1 MDDNTTKKENVSRA
15 GEDKVETLFSSNENL
30 VREWDFEQM
39 GIKNSFGNNKD
50 INQRIVLTDERLIVF
65 QKINDGDSYEKKKYS
80 YRLGDIKAVN
90 TYVTRGKLD
99 KKNKVALIVGGLA
112 IVFLLIGILLLFR
125 NTTAIQGTGVG
136 ATSLIGSLI
145 CIAWGIALG
154 AVSFLL
160 RKKSETTTYMVVE
173 IETSPLQ
180 KSVLANASKMSE
192 GVKDGE
198 IKKTITLPVNE
209 FAMQFANEIDNII
222 IETQIKK

>member
-1 MDDNTTKKENVSRA
+1 MEDNTTRIENASGVK
-15 GEDKVETLFSSNENL
+15 EDKVETLFSSNENF
-30 VREWDFEQM
+30 VKEWDFEQ
-39 GIKNSFGNNKD
+39 GGTKNSLGNNKD
-50 INQRIVLTDERLIVF
+50 VNQRIVLTDERLIVF
-65 QKINDGDSYEKKKYS
+65 QEINDGDSYEKKKCS

-112 IVFLLIGILLLFR
+112 IVFLLIGIFLLFR
-125 NTTAIQGTGVG
+125 NTTTKQGTGVG
-136 ATSLIGSLI
+136 ITSLVGALI
-145 CIAWGIALG
+145 CVAWGIVLG

-173 IETSPLQ
+173 IETSLLQ

-198 IKKTITLPVNE
+198 IKKIITLPVNE